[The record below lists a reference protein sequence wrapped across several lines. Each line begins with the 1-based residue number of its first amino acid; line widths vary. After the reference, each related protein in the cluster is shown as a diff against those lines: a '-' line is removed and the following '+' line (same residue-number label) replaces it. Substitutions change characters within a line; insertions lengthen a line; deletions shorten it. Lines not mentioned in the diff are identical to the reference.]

1 MNTFYGNLKRGNHIN
16 GNTFYGN
23 YKRGNHIWIQ
33 KNKYNKLNV
42 IINILNEGYFYT
54 MRVLQL

>member
-1 MNTFYGNLKRGNHIN
+1 LKRGNHIN